1 MLENALR
8 HETGLFHYNGDA
20 NVLILILLENALR
33 QLADYDTSA
42 LQKVLILILLE
53 NALRRHK
60 IMTTKIIVI
69 GLNPYFV
76 GKCSTALCS
85 R

>member
-1 MLENALR
+1 MLYGRQKTKFWIKRNTVLILILLENALR

-42 LQKVLILILLE
+42 LQKVLIL
-53 NALRRHK
+53 K
-60 IMTTKIIVI
+60 SFKV
-69 GLNPYFV
+69 
-76 GKCSTALCS
+76 
-85 R
+85 